1 LPWRLPGVFP
11 FAPWRHRLSLLLVAS
26 TLALIFV
33 GGLVTSTGSGLSV
46 PDWPLSYGMVMPP
59 MVGGVFY
66 EHGHRMVASGVGFL
80 TLVLAVW
87 TARAEGRAN
96 LRRLAWAALA
106 AVIAQGVLGGLTVI
120 FLLPTPI
127 SVTHACLA
135 QAFFCMTIALAYLT
149 SREWLAATAARDDVA
164 GVRGAALAATAAVL
178 GQLVLGAI
186 MRHIG
191 AGLAVP
197 DFPRMYGR
205 WIPPAEIL
213 EQAPVAVHLAHRAGA
228 LVVLALRPP
237 PGPARLPR
245 PDVRLARPA
254 QIALGLVFVQ
264 IGLGALAVLTGK
276 AVLPTTAHV
285 GHRCRDTRA
294 VLVHHAAHAPAPAR
308 ARARARRRR
317 PGRPGRLVSA
327 SASVVVP
334 RRAAAADYLELTKPR
349 ITLTVVMTALVG
361 FVMGSAGA
369 GELLAHGRRPG
380 RHRPRRRGSQRA
392 QHAAGAPHGCA

>member
-1 LPWRLPGVFP
+1 MPREPSAVVVGGSPGVFP

-66 EHGHRMVASGVGFL
+66 EHGHRMVASFVGFL

-87 TARAEGRAN
+87 TARSERRAP

-135 QAFFCMTIALAYLT
+135 QAFFCITIALAYLT
-149 SREWLAATAARDDVA
+149 SREWLASTAARDDVA
-164 GVRGAALAATAAVL
+164 GVRGAALAATGAVF

-228 LVVLALRPP
+228 LVVLAFVLRLAVRASRD
-237 PGPARLPR
+237 G
-245 PDVRLARPA
+245 DGRLARPA
-254 QIALGLVFVQ
+254 QMALGLVFVQ
-264 IGLGALAVLTGK
+264 IGLGALTVLTGK

-285 GHRCRDTRA
+285 ATGAAILGLCWFTTLRTRRHLRVATSARA
-294 VLVHHAAHAPAPAR
+294 VAALGDPA
-308 ARARARRRR
+308 
-317 PGRPGRLVSA
+317 VS
-327 SASVVVP
+327 
-334 RRAAAADYLELTKPR
+334 
-349 ITLTVVMTALVG
+349 
-361 FVMGSAGA
+361 
-369 GELLAHGRRPG
+369 
-380 RHRPRRRGSQRA
+380 
-392 QHAAGAPHGCA
+392 